1 MKEIVEKV
9 LSETIGD
16 WIAGQ
21 GMQSD
26 SMPPVIVTIPRDKT
40 HGDFSTNVAMILG
53 KKAGRNP
60 RELAAELCELLNKAL
75 EQQATCSVAGP
86 GFINFTLSE
95 DAGKAVFDRLL
106 QSGDSIGLSNEG
118 AGRTVN
124 VEYVSAN
131 PTGPLSVGHGRNAA
145 VGDVI
150 ANLLAAAGYTV
161 TREYYFND
169 AGNQMNVL
177 ARSVRTRYHQL
188 SGRDEELEEG
198 GYQGEYIIEIA
209 RSILEDH
216 GNSMLDTEELSVFKQ
231 YAVDA
236 TFSMIKQTLEKMGV
250 SHDVYFNEFSLYDNG
265 KIEETL
271 KRISDKDLS
280 YEQDGAVWYK
290 AKQFGAEKDRAL
302 VKSSGEPTYRLPD
315 IAYHIDKFSR
325 GFDRIIDIFGADHIA
340 QYPDVVSCL
349 KALGYDTEK
358 ITVVVYQFVT
368 IVRDGQAVKMSTR
381 KANYVTLDDLMDD
394 VGVDATRYFF
404 VMRRLGSHLE
414 FDLELACSQSLDN
427 PVFYVQYAHARIC
440 SIFRHAEEQM
450 PGVQI
455 NELTVDS
462 INSSLL
468 IEPEEQDLIRHLSQ
482 FTDLIRNAA
491 RTCEPHRLTGY
502 LEKLAEVFHRY
513 YNQHQVVVD
522 NDSVARARLALILVT
537 QRVLQKGLAILGVS
551 APERM

>member
-1 MKEIVEKV
+1 MKETVERV
-9 LSETIGD
+9 VRETIAA
-16 WIAGQ
+16 WIAREELGT
-21 GMQSD
+21 D
-26 SMPPVIVTIPRDKT
+26 SMPPVIVTVPRDNT

-53 KKAGRNP
+53 KKADRNP
-60 RELAAELCELLNKAL
+60 RELATELCEQLNGAMT
-75 EQQATCSVAGP
+75 QHATCSVAGP
-86 GFINFTLSE
+86 GFINFTLTE

-106 QSGDSIGLSNEG
+106 REGESIGQSNEG
-118 AGRTVN
+118 AGKTVN

-150 ANLLAAAGYTV
+150 ASLLAAAGYTV

-169 AGNQMNVL
+169 AGNQMTVL
-177 ARSVRTRYHQL
+177 ARSVRTRYRQL
-188 SGRDEELEEG
+188 AGREEELEEG
-198 GYQGEYIIEIA
+198 GYQGEYIIDIA
-209 RSILEDH
+209 RAILEDH
-216 GNSMLDTEELSVFKQ
+216 GDSLVDTDELEVFKK

-236 TFSMIKQTLEKMGV
+236 TFSMIKDTLEKMKV
-250 SHDVYFNEFSLYDNG
+250 SHGVYFNEFSLYDSG

-271 KRISDKDLS
+271 KRISEKDLS
-280 YEQDGAVWYK
+280 YEKDGAVWYK

-349 KALGYDTEK
+349 KALGYDVDK

-414 FDLELACSQSLDN
+414 FDLELARRQSLDN

-440 SIFRHAEEQM
+440 SIFRHAAEQK
-450 PGVQI
+450 PDIQI
-455 NELTVDS
+455 KALTPETIDA
-462 INSSLL
+462 SLL
-468 IEPEEQDLIRHLSQ
+468 VEPEEQDLIRHLSQ
-482 FTDLIRNAA
+482 FGELVQIAA

-522 NDSVARARLALILVT
+522 DESVAMARLALILVT